1 MRVRGVGES
10 DVGVRGV
17 EGGCCVSCH
26 MYVLLTPIKSSCPF
40 RLCGPQFTAIQCF
53 IATLQLQRAR
63 EREGERKRERGREE
77 EESKHRAQPQ
87 QRCAGTPSLPG
98 YPNSSG
104 NHITATHSSCAPAH
118 PSNPI
123 PLTPLTSS
131 CPCTAQAAAG
141 QPGVSRL
148 R

>member
-1 MRVRGVGES
+1 MTHFRTGQRPVQHCGLGAKCSMGWAVWCGGLLGSSSASSTGGAVRDWCLFSGNG
-10 DVGVRGV
+10 
-17 EGGCCVSCH
+17 GGCSGSDGPGTDAGVVHQACVG
-26 MYVLLTPIKSSCPF
+26 LLQTN
-40 RLCGPQFTAIQCF
+40 RLA
-53 IATLQLQRAR
+53 
-63 EREGERKRERGREE
+63 
-77 EESKHRAQPQ
+77 Q